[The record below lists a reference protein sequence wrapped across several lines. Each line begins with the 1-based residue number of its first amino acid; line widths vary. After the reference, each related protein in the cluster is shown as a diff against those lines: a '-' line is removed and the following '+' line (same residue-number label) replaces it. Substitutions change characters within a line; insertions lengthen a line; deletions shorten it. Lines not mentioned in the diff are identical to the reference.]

1 MTPRG
6 GAAPIDVDGFR
17 PSPAC
22 CASHSATNASHGST
36 FFDGSPR
43 STFREPSGAYEAVPE
58 DMAQVEPAD
67 IESLLTSAPVSVDE
81 LIRQSGTSAAAVQLA
96 LLELEIAG
104 RLDRHAGGKVSL
116 AGG

>member
-1 MTPRG
+1 MEALVTPRG

-43 STFREPSGAYEAVPE
+43 SSQLKGARGGGGERAGGG
-58 DMAQVEPAD
+58 VEG
-67 IESLLTSAPVSVDE
+67 L
-81 LIRQSGTSAAAVQLA
+81 AAAA
-96 LLELEIAG
+96 AAAAAAA
-104 RLDRHAGGKVSL
+104 RTR
-116 AGG
+116 

>member
-1 MTPRG
+1 LNGLPNASTNSPVPRPTISPDSETSPMEALVTPRG

-43 STFREPSGAYEAVPE
+43 SS
-58 DMAQVEPAD
+58 
-67 IESLLTSAPVSVDE
+67 
-81 LIRQSGTSAAAVQLA
+81 QLRRA
-96 LLELEIAG
+96 
-104 RLDRHAGGKVSL
+104 RRWR
-116 AGG
+116 

>member
-1 MTPRG
+1 S
-6 GAAPIDVDGFR
+6 DVVELL
-17 PSPAC
+17 S
-22 CASHSATNASHGST
+22 S
-36 FFDGSPR
+36 FDGSPR
-43 STFREPSGAYEAVPE
+43 STFHEPSGAYEAVPE

-67 IESLLTSAPVSVDE
+67 IASLLTSAPVSVDE
-81 LIRQSGTSAAAVQLA
+81 LIRQSGTNAAAVQLA